1 MPPPEPKCGQRARR
15 RREAQRDAPKLLDAR
30 RRRNRRLAFPL
41 RGSPEPGSARG
52 ACACGASACGAEPAR
67 EGRACPADSARLR
80 PARRAHRACP
90 GARGLGHRPFER
102 AEPACRQRRAV
113 QQPLVRDASRVTRAV
128 VGCADTYAGPQPC
141 RTGYAY
147 RSPAYRTYLRH
158 RAAGAPRHVRLTRT
172 SLGRAVSTQST
183 RIVALQVVG

>member
-1 MPPPEPKCGQRARR
+1 MQSSEIVTSLTAARR
-15 RREAQRDAPKLLDAR
+15 ATGDAPKLLDTG
-30 RRRNRRLAFPL
+30 RRRNRRLALPL
-41 RGSPEPGSARG
+41 RGPPEPGSAR
-52 ACACGASACGAEPAR
+52 GASACGAEPAR
-67 EGRACPADSARLR
+67 EGRACPAKEASARLR
-80 PARRAHRACP
+80 PARRAHRAFP
-90 GARGLGHRPFER
+90 GSRGLGHRPFER